1 MIIRTALRGLL
12 LGTAL
17 TLGGCGVSYNS
28 ASVEEQV
35 EGLPVEVIA
44 LTSQSIPRA
53 NSAPY
58 TPRSL
63 PAIFYQTASASSG
76 NPRGLGALPQAPD
89 LPTLVPQP
97 LELRVPPAIEPQP
110 YEIGIGD
117 VVLLA
122 TKSGAGSTV
131 EQLSGLLAAQSQ
143 RQGYTVRDDGAI
155 AIPEIGQIQIAGLTL
170 EEAEAVLFDTIVRQG
185 IDPAFSL
192 EVAEFNSKRIAV
204 GGAVAQARLVPIT
217 LNTLDLGEALT
228 AAGGVTLRDQDYAS
242 IRLYRDGT
250 LYQIPIETFFAR
262 PELQDTVL
270 QAGDSIYVD
279 TNYDLDRAL
288 QFYEQQLGVTQLRSS
303 ARLQALSELQA
314 EIGLR
319 RAALAEARGN
329 FSTRRELDAEARDYV
344 YLAGEVSTQNR
355 FPLPYNRQ
363 ASLADV
369 LFANGG
375 IETVT
380 GDPTEIYVLRPARTP
395 AGEDAVIAWH
405 LDAGNAAALVLAT
418 RFQMRPD
425 DIVFVEAQPITKWNR
440 TLQQALPT
448 LFNSAV
454 AGVTN

>member
-1 MIIRTALRGLL
+1 MITKTALRGLL
-12 LGTAL
+12 LGTTL
-17 TLGGCGVSYNS
+17 MLGGCGVSYNS
-28 ASVEEQV
+28 ASVQEQAQ
-35 EGLPVEVIA
+35 GLPVEVIG
-44 LTSQSIPRA
+44 LTSRSLARA

-63 PAIFYQTASASSG
+63 PAIFYQTAGGGSL
-76 NPRGLGALPQAPD
+76 RGMGALPNAPA
-89 LPTLVPQP
+89 LPTLAPQP
-97 LELRVPPAIEPQP
+97 LELRVPPAVEPRP
-110 YEIGIGD
+110 YEIGVGD

-122 TKSGAGSTV
+122 TKSAAGSSV

-170 EEAEAVLFDTIVRQG
+170 EEAEAAVFDAIVRQG
-185 IDPAFSL
+185 VDPAFSL
-192 EVAEFNSKRIAV
+192 EVAEFNSKRVAV

-228 AAGGVTLRDQDYAS
+228 AAGGITLRDQDYAS

-250 LYQIPIETFFAR
+250 LYQIPVETFFAR
-262 PELQDTVL
+262 PEMQNTVL
-270 QAGDSIYVD
+270 QAGDSVYVD

-288 QFYEQQLGVTQLRSS
+288 QFYEQQLEVTELRSS
-303 ARLQALSELQA
+303 ARLRALNELQA

-319 RAALAEARGN
+319 RAALAEARET
-329 FSTRRELDAEARDYV
+329 FTTRQGLDAEPRDYV

-375 IETVT
+375 IETAT
-380 GDPTEIYVLRPARTP
+380 GDPTEIYVLRPAQT
-395 AGEDAVIAWH
+395 AGGEDAVIAWH

-418 RFQMRPD
+418 KFEMRPN
-425 DIVFVEAQPITKWNR
+425 DILFVEAQPITKWNR
-440 TLQQALPT
+440 ALQQALPT
-448 LFNSAV
+448 LINTAATGV
-454 AGVTN
+454 AK

>member
-1 MIIRTALRGLL
+1 MITRTALRALL

-28 ASVEEQV
+28 ASVQEQV

-44 LTSQSIPRA
+44 LTSRTLPRA
-53 NSAPY
+53 NSTPY

-63 PAIFYQTASASSG
+63 PAIFFQTAGGGS
-76 NPRGLGALPQAPD
+76 PRGLGALPPSPQV
-89 LPTLVPQP
+89 PTLTPQP
-97 LELRVPPAIEPQP
+97 LELRVPPAVEPQP
-110 YEIGIGD
+110 YEIGVGD

-122 TKSGAGSTV
+122 TKTAASSTV

-155 AIPEIGQIQIAGLTL
+155 AIPDIGQIQIAGLTL
-170 EEAEAVLFDTIVRQG
+170 EEAEAAVFDAIVRQG

-192 EVAEFNSKRIAV
+192 EVAEFNSKRVAV

-250 LYQIPIETFFAR
+250 LYQIPVETFFAR
-262 PELQDTVL
+262 PELQNTVL

-288 QFYEQQLGVTQLRSS
+288 QFYEQQLDVTQLRSS
-303 ARLQALSELQA
+303 ARLQALNELQA

-319 RAALAEARGN
+319 RAALAEAREN
-329 FSTRRELDAEARDYV
+329 FASREELDAEPRDYV
-344 YLAGEVSTQNR
+344 YLAGEVVNQNR
-355 FPLPYNRQ
+355 FALPYNRQ

-375 IETVT
+375 IETTT
-380 GDPTEIYVLRPARTP
+380 GDPTEIYVLRPART
-395 AGEDAVIAWH
+395 ATGEDAVIAWH

-418 RFQMRPD
+418 KFQMRPD
-425 DIVFVEAQPITKWNR
+425 DILFVEAQPITKWNR
-440 TLQQALPT
+440 ALQQALPT
-448 LFNSAV
+448 LINTAA

>member
-1 MIIRTALRGLL
+1 MITKTALRGLL
-12 LGTAL
+12 LGTTL
-17 TLGGCGVSYNS
+17 MLGGCGVSYNS
-28 ASVEEQV
+28 ASVQEQAQ
-35 EGLPVEVIA
+35 GLPVEVIG
-44 LTSQSIPRA
+44 LTSRSLARA

-63 PAIFYQTASASSG
+63 PAIFYQTAGGGSL
-76 NPRGLGALPQAPD
+76 RGMGALPNAPA
-89 LPTLVPQP
+89 LPTLAPQP
-97 LELRVPPAIEPQP
+97 LELRVPPAVEPRP
-110 YEIGIGD
+110 YEIGVGD

-122 TKSGAGSTV
+122 TKSAAGSSV

-170 EEAEAVLFDTIVRQG
+170 EEAEAAVFDAIVRQG

-192 EVAEFNSKRIAV
+192 EVAEFNSKRVAV

-250 LYQIPIETFFAR
+250 LYQIPVEVFFAR
-262 PELQDTVL
+262 PELQNTVL
-270 QAGDSIYVD
+270 QAGDSVYVD

-288 QFYEQQLGVTQLRSS
+288 QFYEQQLEVTQLRSS
-303 ARLQALSELQA
+303 ARLRALNELQA

-319 RAALAEARGN
+319 RAALAEARET
-329 FSTRRELDAEARDYV
+329 FVTREELDAEPRDYV
-344 YLAGEVSTQNR
+344 YLAGEVSSQNR

-380 GDPTEIYVLRPARTP
+380 GDPTEIYVLRPAQT
-395 AGEDAVIAWH
+395 AGGEDAVIAWH

-418 RFQMRPD
+418 KFEMRPN
-425 DIVFVEAQPITKWNR
+425 DILFVEAQPITKWNR
-440 TLQQALPT
+440 ALQQALPT
-448 LFNSAV
+448 LINTAA
-454 AGVTN
+454 AGVAK